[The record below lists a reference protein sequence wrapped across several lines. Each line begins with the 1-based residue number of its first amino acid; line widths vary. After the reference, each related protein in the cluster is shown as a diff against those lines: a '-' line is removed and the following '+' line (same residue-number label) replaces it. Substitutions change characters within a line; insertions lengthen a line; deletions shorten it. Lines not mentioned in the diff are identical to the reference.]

1 MARVIYVD
9 SSYLIALL
17 DSSDESFEV
26 AHRLRLRFLEDQQL
40 ILVTARDAL
49 NELLAHF
56 SRSGSATRRQIARFV
71 RRAMADP
78 KYRVEIVD
86 RGLYNDALDLYESRH
101 DKRYSMVDCVGMTI
115 MRRDG
120 IDEVVT
126 TDRDFVQEGFIN
138 LMR

>member
-17 DSSDESFEV
+17 DSGDENFEA
-26 AHRLRLRFLEDQQL
+26 AHRLRLRFLQDQQL
-40 ILVTARDAL
+40 VLVTVRDAL

-56 SRSGSATRRQIARFV
+56 SRSGSSTRRQIARFV
-71 RRAMADP
+71 RRALTDP
-78 KYRVEIVD
+78 RYRIESVD
-86 RGLYNDALDLYESRH
+86 PDLYDDALDLYENRH
-101 DKRYSMVDCVGMTI
+101 DKRYSMVDCLGMTI

-126 TDRDFVQEGFIN
+126 TDRDFVQEGFAN
-138 LMR
+138 LMP

>member
-71 RRAMADP
+71 RRALADP

-126 TDRDFVQEGFIN
+126 TDRDFVQEGFVN
-138 LMR
+138 LMH

>member
-71 RRAMADP
+71 RRALADP
-78 KYRVEIVD
+78 KYRVKIVD

-120 IDEVVT
+120 INEVVT
-126 TDRDFVQEGFIN
+126 TDRDFIQEGFIN